1 MPPLLLASASPRR
14 RELLSQAGIAFE
26 VVSVSVAE
34 LDAATAPHLSAA
46 QLAEANAQL
55 KARAAARGGRCVLGA
70 DTVVTREG
78 RLYGKPASLSE
89 ARDFLRALS
98 GATHE
103 VITGCALIGPDGAE
117 TIFHE
122 TTRVT
127 FRPLKEE
134 MIDRYLAEVPVLD
147 KAGAYGLQERGE
159 LIVERVEGSRSNVIG
174 LPVER
179 LVPVLRERVPR
190 RRDDRNASLSR

>member
-14 RELLSQAGIAFE
+14 RALLAGAEIAFE

-34 LDAATAPHLSAA
+34 LDATVAPHLGAA

-55 KARAAARGGRCVLGA
+55 KARAAAQAGRWVLGA
-70 DTVVTREG
+70 DTVVALEG
-78 RLYGKPASLSE
+78 RLFGKPASLEE

-103 VITGCALIGPDGAE
+103 VITGCALIGPDGVE

-122 TTRVT
+122 VTRVA
-127 FRPLKEE
+127 FRQLDDET
-134 MIDRYLAEVPVLD
+134 IDRYLAEVPVLD

-159 LIVERVEGSRSNVIG
+159 LIVEGVEGSRSNVIG

-179 LVPVLRERVPR
+179 LIPLLRERG
-190 RRDDRNASLSR
+190 LG

>member
-14 RELLSQAGIAFE
+14 RAMLAEVGIVFE
-26 VVSVSVAE
+26 VVTVAVVE
-34 LDAATAPHLSAA
+34 LDAASAPHFSAA
-46 QLAEANAQL
+46 QLAEANAKL
-55 KARAAARGGRCVLGA
+55 KARAAARTGRWVLGA
-70 DTVVTREG
+70 DTVVTLDG
-78 RLYGKPASLSE
+78 RIFGKPATLDE
-89 ARDFLRALS
+89 AREFLRALS

-117 TIFHE
+117 NIFHE

-127 FRPLKEE
+127 FRALSDET
-134 MIDRYLAEVPVLD
+134 IVRYLAEVPVLD

-159 LIVERVEGSRSNVIG
+159 LIVERVEGSRANVIG

-179 LVPVLRERVPR
+179 LVPLLRERGL
-190 RRDDRNASLSR
+190 A